1 MNETQKICVPI
12 KHYPRIAGFSFPKYG
27 VHIRKE
33 TLHITKLS
41 CILLTVGQIFVLLL
55 GGIISLVG
63 LIYSIGCLC
72 LLYQRYS
79 GIKHV
84 KIIRWF
90 NTSVILLIISVIS
103 VVVFN
108 MTLNMLNQ

>member
-1 MNETQKICVPI
+1 MNETQKIRIPI

-27 VHIRKE
+27 LHSRKE
-33 TLHITKLS
+33 NLQITKVS
-41 CILLTVGQIFVLLL
+41 CILLSIGQIFVILL

-79 GIKHV
+79 GIIHV

-103 VVVFN
+103 VIVFSV
-108 MTLNMLNQ
+108 TLDLLKQ